1 LILRAFSDIFIC
13 KKRAFERRILAEMK
27 PKKRPKGPV
36 QSMMFKVF
44 LKEIISD
51 EHPLVKLADMVEWEV
66 FEEKLGPTFCE
77 ENGRPGLPVRLM
89 VGLHYLKYT
98 YSLSDEAVVE
108 GWVEN
113 PYWQYFCGGI
123 FFEHRFPIDP
133 SSMTRFRDRL
143 KKSGLEELLG
153 ETIRTGLRGGFIKK
167 SELKRV
173 NVDTTVQEKHVRYPT
188 DARLYDRCRER
199 LVEAAKERGIELRQT
214 YSRKGKKALRKQSG
228 YAHAQQFK
236 RARRETRALKTYL
249 GRVARDI
256 ERKASVVDHE
266 LKDLLDI
273 TCRLLAQ
280 GKHDKN
286 KLYSIHEPNVE
297 CISKGKIHKR
307 YEFGC
312 KVGIASTAKENWAV
326 ASLAFH
332 GNAYDGHT
340 LKQTIEQVVRVTGS
354 APLQATCD
362 LGYRGHNYEGDCK
375 VLIAN
380 RYRRS
385 IPASLKRWWKRRS
398 AVEPVIGHMKHEHG
412 MERNRL
418 KGKAGDFAN
427 AILSACG
434 CNLRKLLRAIARFF
448 APIFY
453 FFQIFLPAYPT
464 E

>member
-1 LILRAFSDIFIC
+1 
-13 KKRAFERRILAEMK
+13 
-27 PKKRPKGPV
+27 
-36 QSMMFKVF
+36 
-44 LKEIISD
+44 
-51 EHPLVKLADMVEWEV
+51 
-66 FEEKLGPTFCE
+66 
-77 ENGRPGLPVRLM
+77 
-89 VGLHYLKYT
+89 
-98 YSLSDEAVVE
+98 
-108 GWVEN
+108 
-113 PYWQYFCGGI
+113 
-123 FFEHRFPIDP
+123 
-133 SSMTRFRDRL
+133 
-143 KKSGLEELLG
+143 
-153 ETIRTGLRGGFIKK
+153 
-167 SELKRV
+167 V

-188 DARLYDRCRER
+188 DARLFDRCRER

-236 RARRETRALKTYL
+236 RARRESRILKTYL

-256 ERKASVVDHE
+256 ERKAGVIDRE
-266 LKDLLDI
+266 LKDLLDL
-273 TCRLLAQ
+273 TYRLLAQ

-286 KLYSIHEPNVE
+286 KLYSVHEPDVE

-312 KVGIASTAKENWAV
+312 KVGIASTARENWAV

-340 LKQTIEQVVRVTGS
+340 LKQTIEQVTRVTGAS
-354 APLQATCD
+354 PQQVACD
-362 LGYRGHNYEGDCK
+362 LGYRGHNYEGECR
-375 VLIAN
+375 VLIVN
-380 RYRRS
+380 RYRKS

-418 KGKAGDFAN
+418 KGKAGDFVN

-434 CNLRKLLRAIARFF
+434 YNLRKLLRAIARFF

-453 FFQIFLPAYPT
+453 WLLTLWESPIPLPV
-464 E
+464 

>member
-1 LILRAFSDIFIC
+1 
-13 KKRAFERRILAEMK
+13 MK
-27 PKKRPKGPV
+27 PKKRRKGPV
-36 QSMMFKVF
+36 QSAMFKVF
-44 LKEIISD
+44 LKEIISED
-51 EHPLVKLADMVEWEV
+51 HPLAKLADMVEWEV
-66 FEEKLGPTFCE
+66 FEEKLGPTFSDE
-77 ENGRPGLPVRLM
+77 SGKPGLPVRLM

-143 KKSGLEELLG
+143 KRAGLEELLG
-153 ETIRTGLRGGFIKK
+153 ETIRTGLRGGLIKR
-167 SELKRV
+167 SELKRI

-199 LVEAAKERGIELRQT
+199 LVDAAHERGIELRQT

-228 YAHAQQFK
+228 YAQASQFK
-236 RARRETRALKTYL
+236 RARRETRVLKTYL
-249 GRVARDI
+249 DRVARDI
-256 ERKASVVDHE
+256 ERKAGVIDQG
-266 LKDLLDI
+266 LKDLLDL
-273 TCRLLAQ
+273 THQLLAQ

-286 KLYSIHEPNVE
+286 KLYSIHEPDVE

-332 GNAYDGHT
+332 GNTYDGHT
-340 LKQTIEQVVRVTGS
+340 LKQTLEQVVRVTGTS
-354 APLQATCD
+354 PIQAACD
-362 LGYRGHNYEGDCK
+362 LGYRGHNYVGDCTI
-375 VLIAN
+375 LIVN
-380 RYRRS
+380 RYRKP
-385 IPASLKRWWKRRS
+385 IPASMKRWWKRRS

-418 KGKAGDFAN
+418 KGKAGDFVN

-434 CNLRKLLRAIARFF
+434 YNLRKLLRAIARFF
-448 APIFY
+448 VPIFY
-453 FFQIFLPAYPT
+453 WLVTLWKIPSPLPV
-464 E
+464 

>member
-1 LILRAFSDIFIC
+1 
-13 KKRAFERRILAEMK
+13 MK
-27 PKKRPKGPV
+27 PKKRRKGPV
-36 QSMMFKVF
+36 QSSLIKVL
-44 LKEIISD
+44 LKDIISD
-51 EHPLVKLADMVEWEV
+51 DHPLVKLGDLVEWEV

-77 ENGRPGLPVRLM
+77 DNGRPGLPIRMM

-143 KKSGLEELLG
+143 KKAGLEELLG
-153 ETIRTGLRGGFIKK
+153 ETIRTGLRGGFIKS

-173 NVDTTVQEKHVRYPT
+173 NVDTTVQEKEIRFPT

-199 LVEAAKERGIELRQT
+199 LVEAAKDRGIELRQS
-214 YSRKGKKALRKQSG
+214 YSRTGKKALRKQSG

-236 RARRETRALKTYL
+236 RARRQTRILKTYL
-249 GRVARDI
+249 GRIARDI
-256 ERKASVVDHE
+256 ERKAGAIDPE
-266 LKDLLDI
+266 LRELLDL
-273 TCRLLAQ
+273 TYRLLTQ

-286 KLYSIHEPNVE
+286 KLYSIHEPDVE

-312 KVGIASTAKENWAV
+312 KVGIATTAKENWAV

-340 LKQTIEQVVRVTGS
+340 LKQTLDQVARITGA
-354 APLQATCD
+354 APLQAAVD

-380 RYRRS
+380 RYRKS

-418 KGKAGDFAN
+418 KGKAGDFVN
-427 AILSACG
+427 AMLSACG
-434 CNLRKLLRAIARFF
+434 YNLRKLLRAIARFF
-448 APIFY
+448 TPILHWLLDLWKSPTL
-453 FFQIFLPAYPT
+453 LPV
-464 E
+464 

>member
-1 LILRAFSDIFIC
+1 
-13 KKRAFERRILAEMK
+13 
-27 PKKRPKGPV
+27 
-36 QSMMFKVF
+36 
-44 LKEIISD
+44 
-51 EHPLVKLADMVEWEV
+51 VKLADMVEWEV
-66 FEEKLGPTFCE
+66 FEEKLGPTFSE
-77 ENGRPGLPVRLM
+77 ESGRPGLPVRLM

-98 YSLSDEAVVE
+98 YSLGDEAVVE

-113 PYWQYFCGGI
+113 PYWQYFCGGV

-143 KKSGLEELLG
+143 KRAGLEELLG
-153 ETIRTGLRGGFIKK
+153 ETIRTGLRGGLIKR

-188 DARLYDRCRER
+188 DARLYDRCWER
-199 LVEAAKERGIELRQT
+199 LVEAARERGIELRQT

-228 YAHAQQFK
+228 YAQASQFR
-236 RARRETRALKTYL
+236 RARRETRVLKTYL

-256 ERKASVVDHE
+256 ERKVGTIDRE
-266 LKDLLDI
+266 LKDLLDL
-273 TCRLLAQ
+273 TYQLLAQ

-286 KLYSIHEPNVE
+286 KLYSIHEPDVG

-312 KVGIASTAKENWAV
+312 KVGIATTAKENWAV

-340 LKQTIEQVVRVTGS
+340 LKQTLEQVVRVTGTS
-354 APLQATCD
+354 PIQAACD
-362 LGYRGHNYEGDCK
+362 LGYRGHNYEGNCR

-380 RYRRS
+380 RYRKS
-385 IPASLKRWWKRRS
+385 ISTSLKRWWKRRS

-418 KGKAGDFAN
+418 KGKTGDFVN

-434 CNLRKLLRAIARFF
+434 YNLRKLLRAIARFF

-453 FFQIFLPAYPT
+453 WLVTFWRMPILLPV
-464 E
+464 

>member
-1 LILRAFSDIFIC
+1 
-13 KKRAFERRILAEMK
+13 MK
-27 PKKRPKGPV
+27 PRKRRKGPV
-36 QSMMFKVF
+36 QSSLIKVL
-44 LKEIISD
+44 LKDIISD
-51 EHPLVKLADMVEWEV
+51 AHPLVKLADLVEWEV

-77 ENGRPGLPVRLM
+77 DNGRPGLSIRLM

-143 KKSGLEELLG
+143 KKAGLEELLK

-173 NVDTTVQEKHVRYPT
+173 NVDSTVQEKEIRFPT

-199 LVEAAKERGIELRQT
+199 LVEAAKDRGIELRQS

-236 RARRETRALKTYL
+236 RARGQTRMLKTYL

-256 ERKASVVDHE
+256 ERKAGVIDHE
-266 LKDLLDI
+266 LRELLDL
-273 TCRLLAQ
+273 TYRLLTQ

-286 KLYSIHEPNVE
+286 KLYSIHEPDVE

-312 KVGIASTAKENWAV
+312 KVGIATTAKENWAV

-340 LKQTIEQVVRVTGS
+340 LKQTLDQVTRVTGTE
-354 APLQATCD
+354 PLQATCD
-362 LGYRGHNYEGDCK
+362 LGYRGHNYEGDCN
-375 VLIAN
+375 VLIVN
-380 RYRRS
+380 RYRKS

-398 AVEPVIGHMKHEHG
+398 AVGPVIGHMKHEHG
-412 MERNRL
+412 LERNRL
-418 KGKAGDFAN
+418 KGKAGDFVN
-427 AILSACG
+427 AMLSACG
-434 CNLRKLLRAIARFF
+434 YNLRKLLRAIARFF

-453 FFQIFLPAYPT
+453 WLLDLWKPLVLLPA
-464 E
+464 